1 MNHQDHVNLLK
12 NGIPKSSGIWADFGS
27 GRGAFTLALAELIG
41 PMGDIYSIDKNQ
53 ASLQQQK
60 KSMDAR
66 FPDVTV
72 HYISADF
79 TKSLEVPPLDGLVI
93 ANALH
98 YLRQKDKTIQTL
110 KGYLRP
116 AGRFLVVEYNTDRG
130 NQWVPHPFSYG
141 TWEALAQRNG
151 LVHTRL
157 LATRPSRFLG
167 EIYSAVS
174 FQPE

>member
-1 MNHQDHVNLLK
+1 MDHHDHVNLLR
-12 NGIPKSSGIWADFGS
+12 NGIPEAGGIWADFGS

-41 PMGDIYSIDKNQ
+41 PLGEIYSIDKNQ

-60 KSMDAR
+60 RSMATR

-72 HYISADF
+72 HYVRADF
-79 TKSLEVPPLDGLVI
+79 TNSLELPRLDGLVI

-98 YLRQKDKTIQTL
+98 YLRHKDEAIQML

-141 TWEALAQRNG
+141 TWESLARRNG
-151 LVHTRL
+151 LDHTQL

-174 FQPE
+174 FRPE